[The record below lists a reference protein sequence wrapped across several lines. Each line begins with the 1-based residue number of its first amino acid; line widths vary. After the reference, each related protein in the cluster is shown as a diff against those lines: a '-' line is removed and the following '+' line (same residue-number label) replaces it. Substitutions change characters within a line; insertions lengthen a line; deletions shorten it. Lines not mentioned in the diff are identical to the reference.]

1 MYSEYKD
8 SRESLQTP
16 PPTYRTP
23 RMPPAT
29 PPLLDR
35 CHHPLVR
42 DLAWLLLAPDL
53 IDTPW
58 PGRPGREVLGLDDD
72 ARLAAWLDNL
82 EAWPGELERCIGE
95 MLTGRM
101 GLYHERLWQFLLARA
116 PGTELLAHNLR
127 IHRDKQTLGELD
139 LLYRLR
145 GETDLVHLEVAIKYY
160 LGLMEGPGGPH
171 DQARWIG
178 PGGADS
184 LAGKRE
190 HLHRHQLRLTD
201 QPETR
206 LALREALASDAVGA
220 DRPLVIHRRLAI
232 PGVLFYPWPSHP
244 EQRHPGLRPLPPPRE
259 ANPVHLRGTWL
270 SWRAWRDYRDGL
282 PAGTHGA
289 RLHKPHWLALP
300 RPEHLLSLGEL
311 EALLAQH
318 FREPASPLQ
327 IALWQADMGWRRLF
341 VVADDWPR
349 QIPLP
354 PAQLSS
360 T

>member
-1 MYSEYKD
+1 
-8 SRESLQTP
+8 
-16 PPTYRTP
+16 
-23 RMPPAT
+23 MPPAT

-58 PGRPGREVLGLDDD
+58 PGRPGRKALGLDDD
-72 ARLAAWLDNL
+72 VRLGAWLDDL
-82 EAWPGELERCIGE
+82 EAWPGELERCLGE
-95 MLTGRM
+95 TLTGRM
-101 GLYHERLWQFLLARA
+101 GLYYERLWQFLLAAA
-116 PGTELLAHNLR
+116 PDTELLAHNLR
-127 IHRDKQTLGELD
+127 IYRGRQTLGELD
-139 LLYRLR
+139 LLYCRR

-160 LGLMEGPGGPH
+160 LGLREGPGEAH

-190 HLHRHQLRLTD
+190 HLHRHQLRLTEL
-201 QPETR
+201 PETR
-206 LALREALASDAVGA
+206 LALCDTLGEALARAAVGGE
-220 DRPLVIHRRLAI
+220 RLPVIHRRMAM
-232 PGVLFYPWPSHP
+232 PGVLFYPWPGDP
-244 EQRHPGLRPLPPPRE
+244 EQRHPGQRPLPPPRE

-270 SWRAWRDYRDGL
+270 CWRAWRDYRDGL

-289 RLHKPHWLALP
+289 WLHKPHWLALP
-300 RPEHLLSLGEL
+300 RPERLLPLGEL
-311 EALLAQH
+311 ERQLVHH
-318 FREPASPLQ
+318 FRTPASPVQ
-327 IALWQADMGWRRLF
+327 IALWQAELGWRRLF